1 MDQIYALIKKMTLAQ
16 KIGQLTQYDAAV
28 LTDSD
33 AAITGPKSA
42 PELTNENLSMV
53 GSILNFK
60 DADEMKRIQ
69 DVHLKQDPN
78 QIPLVFMMDVI
89 HGYRTIYPI
98 PLALAGSFDPAL
110 AKACAAM
117 AAKEASLSGVQV
129 TFAPMVDY
137 VRDARWG
144 RVMESGGE
152 EPLLTGAIAAA
163 QIEGFEG
170 ENVANREH
178 IASCVKHFAG
188 YGGAEAG
195 RDYNLAEL
203 SMRELYT
210 YYLPAYKACI
220 DAGVKLLMP
229 SFNSLNGVPSVA
241 NHTLMKRILKDEWQY
256 DGVVISDYNAIGE
269 LIVHGVAEDQREA
282 ARMAFENGCD
292 IEMCSSTYFHSL
304 EALVRDGV
312 FSEQQIDE
320 AVYRVLALKNR
331 LGLFD
336 DPYHGANQEQAD
348 TFCLSGENRLLAK
361 KAAEESAVLLKN
373 NGLLPLDRRL
383 KRLALIGPF
392 ADNHA
397 INGFWSCM
405 GRDEDCV
412 TVAEGIRTLLPN
424 ADIVIEMGCSCAWD
438 NLDGSKIPHAV
449 EAARHAQAVVLCL
462 GEAQSYSGEG
472 NCRTELGLPG
482 MQLELAKRVIEA
494 NPNTAVVLF
503 NGRPLVLT
511 ELEKLAPAILD
522 MFFPGSEGGSAAAAL
537 LFGDANPCGKLTMS
551 FPRAVGQCPIYYNHP
566 NTGRPSWSTQNT
578 YHAYQSNYI
587 DCATLPLY
595 SFGYGLSYSRFVYE
609 SMHLSAKQLSEGS
622 SLLLTVK
629 LRNAGNTAGK
639 ETVQV
644 YMRDLC
650 ASVIRPVQ
658 QLIAFKKVS
667 LSAGEEQDI
676 VFSLTDDMF
685 RFYNMEGRLIWELG
699 KTRIMV
705 GCADHFVLTDEIEI
719 I

>member
-220 DAGVKLLMP
+220 DAGAKLLMP

-269 LIVHGVAEDQREA
+269 
-282 ARMAFENGCD
+282 
-292 IEMCSSTYFHSL
+292 
-304 EALVRDGV
+304 
-312 FSEQQIDE
+312 
-320 AVYRVLALKNR
+320 
-331 LGLFD
+331 
-336 DPYHGANQEQAD
+336 
-348 TFCLSGENRLLAK
+348 
-361 KAAEESAVLLKN
+361 
-373 NGLLPLDRRL
+373 
-383 KRLALIGPF
+383 
-392 ADNHA
+392 
-397 INGFWSCM
+397 
-405 GRDEDCV
+405 
-412 TVAEGIRTLLPN
+412 
-424 ADIVIEMGCSCAWD
+424 
-438 NLDGSKIPHAV
+438 
-449 EAARHAQAVVLCL
+449 
-462 GEAQSYSGEG
+462 
-472 NCRTELGLPG
+472 
-482 MQLELAKRVIEA
+482 
-494 NPNTAVVLF
+494 
-503 NGRPLVLT
+503 
-511 ELEKLAPAILD
+511 
-522 MFFPGSEGGSAAAAL
+522 
-537 LFGDANPCGKLTMS
+537 
-551 FPRAVGQCPIYYNHP
+551 
-566 NTGRPSWSTQNT
+566 
-578 YHAYQSNYI
+578 
-587 DCATLPLY
+587 
-595 SFGYGLSYSRFVYE
+595 
-609 SMHLSAKQLSEGS
+609 
-622 SLLLTVK
+622 
-629 LRNAGNTAGK
+629 
-639 ETVQV
+639 
-644 YMRDLC
+644 
-650 ASVIRPVQ
+650 
-658 QLIAFKKVS
+658 
-667 LSAGEEQDI
+667 
-676 VFSLTDDMF
+676 
-685 RFYNMEGRLIWELG
+685 
-699 KTRIMV
+699 
-705 GCADHFVLTDEIEI
+705 
-719 I
+719 